1 MFTSDKD
8 NTNSIN
14 IAIIIIDYVPLLFF
28 IRNHLLNGRLVVT
41 RIVMILVNR
50 LP

>member
-1 MFTSDKD
+1 MFRSYSD
-8 NTNSIN
+8 NTNNSN

-28 IRNHLLNGRLVVT
+28 IRHHLLNGRLVAT